1 MRNTH
6 RPPSLR
12 HTTAILA
19 AALALCLS
27 GVAWSAAPPASTKD
41 RLWMSTNYLEHP
53 EEGLYELQYHAPT
66 GLVFASVMDRVRR
79 DDNLGY
85 LYAFDGRTLDIKGR
99 YAMPYRAFSLT
110 QDAKGQWLYVGHT
123 QAASLRISKVDPR
136 TGKVMRTSERLHV
149 DPSEPQH
156 EHLRHI
162 VHSAQTG
169 ELFTAYIGSVK
180 ENDKY
185 RSFYK
190 LLILDGET
198 LHIKGEIEHAFP
210 SVGYALHLD
219 RGTGHLFTAG
229 SDYINEI
236 DPVTRKIV
244 HTIRLDD
251 SIKPRVNN
259 LVGLAVDAQ
268 GHRIFASQFIHQP
281 RPGDEDE
288 QDGLYVF
295 DQKSGQQLAF
305 VPTGKG
311 GVTLAYSPKH
321 DEIYV
326 SNFNSGTISVVNGK
340 TYEITQQIP
349 AHVFP
354 NMMALAADESAL
366 YVGLKQGFNKM
377 WNPDEF
383 VEGAKEQILR
393 VTLDKD
399 AAKG

>member
-1 MRNTH
+1 MRNTL
-6 RPPSLR
+6 RSPSSR
-12 HTTAILA
+12 RTAAILTA
-19 AALALCLS
+19 TLALCLS
-27 GVAWSAAPPASTKD
+27 GAAFGASPPSSTKD

-53 EEGLYELQYHAPT
+53 EEGLYELQYNAPT

-85 LYAFDGRTLDIKGR
+85 LYAFDGKTLDIKGR
-99 YAMPYRAFSLT
+99 YAMPYRAFSLA
-110 QDAKGQWLYVGHT
+110 QDAKGRWLYVGHT
-123 QAASLRISKVDPR
+123 QAASLRISKVDPK
-136 TGKVMRTSERLHV
+136 TGKVALTSERLHV

-156 EHLRHI
+156 EHLRHV

-180 ENDKY
+180 ENGKY

-198 LHIKGEIEHAFP
+198 LEIKGEIENAFP

-219 RGTGHLFTAG
+219 RGTGHIFTAG

-236 DPVTRKIV
+236 DPVTRKVV

-251 SIKPRVNN
+251 KVKPRVNN
-259 LVGLAVDAQ
+259 LVGLAVDAK
-268 GHRIFASQFIHQP
+268 GGRIFASQFIHQP
-281 RPGDEDE
+281 RPDVKDE

-295 DQKSGQQLAF
+295 DRTSGKQLAF

-311 GVTLAYSPKH
+311 GVTLSYSPKH

-326 SNFNSGTISVVNGK
+326 SNFRGGTISVVDGK

-366 YVGLKQGFNKM
+366 YVGLKQGFSKM

-399 AAKG
+399 AP

>member
-1 MRNTH
+1 MRDTS
-6 RPPSLR
+6 RPQPSR
-12 HTTAILA
+12 RASAILA

-27 GVAWSAAPPASTKD
+27 STAFSASPPSSNKD

-53 EEGLYELQYHAPT
+53 EEGLYELQYNAPT
-66 GLVFASVMDRVRR
+66 GAVFASVMDRVRR

-85 LYAFDGRTLDIKGR
+85 LYAFDGKTLALKGR
-99 YAMPYRAFSLT
+99 YDMPYRAFSLT
-110 QDAKGQWLYVGHT
+110 QDAQGKWLYVGHT
-123 QAASLRISKVDPR
+123 QAASLRISKVDPK
-136 TGKVMRTSERLHV
+136 TGKVALTSERLHV
-149 DPSEPQH
+149 DPSEPKH
-156 EHLRHI
+156 EHLRHV

-185 RSFYK
+185 RSFYR
-190 LLILDGET
+190 LLVLDGET
-198 LHIKGEIEHAFP
+198 LKVKGEVENAFP

-219 RGTGHLFTAG
+219 RATQRIFTAG

-236 DPVTRKIV
+236 DPVKRQVVRTL
-244 HTIRLDD
+244 RLDD
-251 SIKPRVNN
+251 TVKPRVNN
-259 LVGLAVDAQ
+259 LVGLAVDAK
-268 GHRIFASQFIHQP
+268 GGRIFASQFIHQP
-281 RPGDEDE
+281 HPGAENE

-295 DQKSGQQLAF
+295 DRNSGKQLAF

-326 SNFNSGTISVVNGK
+326 SNFRSGTISVVDGK

-354 NMMALAADESAL
+354 NMMALADDESAL
-366 YVGLKQGFNKM
+366 YVGLKQGFSRM
-377 WNPDEF
+377 WNPEEF

-393 VTLDKD
+393 ITLDRD
-399 AAKG
+399 AP